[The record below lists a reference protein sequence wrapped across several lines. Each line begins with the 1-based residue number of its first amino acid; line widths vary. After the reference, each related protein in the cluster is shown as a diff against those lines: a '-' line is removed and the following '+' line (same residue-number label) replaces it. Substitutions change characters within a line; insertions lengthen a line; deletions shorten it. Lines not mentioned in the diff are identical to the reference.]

1 MRSPVSGRSGGK
13 FASVA
18 QNIQTEEAPLRPA
31 MRDDDPRARAAQR
44 AAELRDHLNGEV
56 VDAIDDFYIPP
67 DMVPDG
73 WAFEWK
79 RHSVF
84 GKEDTTYYIQLRREG
99 WEPVAAS
106 RYPEMMPSDAG
117 SGPIL
122 RKGMIL
128 MECPLEIV
136 EERRRAEQ
144 IRARNQVRHKEAQI
158 AGTPDG
164 TMTRDDARVRPQ
176 IKKSYEAM
184 PIPDK

>member
-1 MRSPVSGRSGGK
+1 MNIPTSGRRGGK

-18 QNIQTEEAPLRPA
+18 QNAHIEESPLRPA

-44 AAELRDHLNGEV
+44 AAELRNHLNGEI
-56 VDAIDDFYIPP
+56 VDATDDFYIPP

-73 WAFEWK
+73 WEFQWK
-79 RHSVF
+79 RHSVY
-84 GKEDTTYYIQLRREG
+84 GKEDTTYYLQLRREG
-99 WEPVAAS
+99 WEPVSSS
-106 RYPEMMPSDAG
+106 RFPEMMPKDAG
-117 SGPIL
+117 DGPIL

-144 IRARNQVRHKEAQI
+144 VRARNQVRHKEAQI

-164 TMTRDDARVRPQ
+164 TMERVRPQ

-184 PIPDK
+184 QIPEK